1 MSIII
6 SSVTCNKWR
15 QELATTHETLH
26 SVCEQMKYSQEL
38 LKRARHEIN
47 KRGAKINRLRKEVKE
62 LEGAVQ
68 HLAKENVHLTEQL
81 RGVGVV
87 SPTE

>member
-1 MSIII
+1 
-6 SSVTCNKWR
+6 
-15 QELATTHETLH
+15 
-26 SVCEQMKYSQEL
+26 MKYSQEL